1 MYQQRQIPRA
11 VKAALT
17 IVLVLSTCWPSPTQ
31 AGSMAIPQQQ
41 EGPVLHCVQSLIPL
55 FQGQFTEAKPQLE
68 EAVEKLKS
76 SPNVDQNALG
86 MCAIFLGIVHHSTSD
101 WVEAL
106 DAYTTALAAFK
117 EKGDPQMEWVAQFG
131 VGTVYIAQGR
141 FVEGY
146 KTLQETLPLTGGADN
161 ADEEACEDTELGA
174 DAVEG
179 KWSTEVIKP
188 LARAVNLNN
197 IGLAIAVPLSQNKDI
212 IGADYKK
219 AQSCF
224 AAALKL
230 MQRLGRQSANPDAML
245 LTLLPNLL
253 SGGGAGEDMLGG
265 MLSNMIFSAV
275 VPELAKSFEP
285 ILLSNLGQVYAF
297 EGDYEQA
304 QSYLEQA
311 LEQVRASQARNNNA
325 ELQAILPMLDIFSTV
340 PGLNLDPKMQD
351 LLRSLPEMLTSL
363 SLVSNVIN
371 LNGEAVVLNNLA
383 LVYNAQEK
391 TDLAQATFEEALDIY
406 ENKVA
411 NYSGAVTV
419 HVNLGWLAQ
428 QSEDIASALNHY
440 EQAIK
445 LLASVRSVGE
455 GDVAQIRRNNAQTLN
470 LVGNEGLL
478 SQQADVYALA
488 TNLYLQLGKPSE
500 ALQTLEQGRARL
512 FFDMM
517 SAGNPQLPDVD
528 AELINAVRE
537 AFDLRTQAEISLVQ
551 MRATG
556 GSGSLIGVAEDERQK
571 AEDLYQSRL
580 DILQANKPQLLS
592 LLPGADTV
600 LDLPLLQTHALSDT
614 TAIVYY
620 IAEGFLRE
628 PTDKLAVAWVI
639 DADNITAVPL
649 DVNVE
654 TLDSQIQ
661 AIRGSIEGRD
671 FYCAASDLL
680 YQGLIAPLKPYIE
693 HDNLTIVPYGSVVL
707 FTLCISLG

>member
-41 EGPVLHCVQSLIPL
+41 EGPVLHCVQSLITL

-311 LEQVRASQARNNNA
+311 
-325 ELQAILPMLDIFSTV
+325 
-340 PGLNLDPKMQD
+340 
-351 LLRSLPEMLTSL
+351 
-363 SLVSNVIN
+363 
-371 LNGEAVVLNNLA
+371 
-383 LVYNAQEK
+383 
-391 TDLAQATFEEALDIY
+391 
-406 ENKVA
+406 
-411 NYSGAVTV
+411 
-419 HVNLGWLAQ
+419 
-428 QSEDIASALNHY
+428 
-440 EQAIK
+440 
-445 LLASVRSVGE
+445 
-455 GDVAQIRRNNAQTLN
+455 
-470 LVGNEGLL
+470 
-478 SQQADVYALA
+478 
-488 TNLYLQLGKPSE
+488 
-500 ALQTLEQGRARL
+500 
-512 FFDMM
+512 
-517 SAGNPQLPDVD
+517 
-528 AELINAVRE
+528 
-537 AFDLRTQAEISLVQ
+537 
-551 MRATG
+551 
-556 GSGSLIGVAEDERQK
+556 
-571 AEDLYQSRL
+571 
-580 DILQANKPQLLS
+580 
-592 LLPGADTV
+592 
-600 LDLPLLQTHALSDT
+600 
-614 TAIVYY
+614 
-620 IAEGFLRE
+620 
-628 PTDKLAVAWVI
+628 
-639 DADNITAVPL
+639 
-649 DVNVE
+649 
-654 TLDSQIQ
+654 
-661 AIRGSIEGRD
+661 
-671 FYCAASDLL
+671 
-680 YQGLIAPLKPYIE
+680 
-693 HDNLTIVPYGSVVL
+693 
-707 FTLCISLG
+707 